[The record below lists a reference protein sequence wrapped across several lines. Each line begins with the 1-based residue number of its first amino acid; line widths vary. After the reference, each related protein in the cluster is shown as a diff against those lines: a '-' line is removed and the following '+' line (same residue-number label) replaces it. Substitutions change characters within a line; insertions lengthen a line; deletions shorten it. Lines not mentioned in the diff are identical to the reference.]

1 MSLVRQGSRYPST
14 SSLITHQRPPRKS
27 ARVTHTTTTKKIQNP
42 CTFDEL
48 GTPGCILREHYSSQ
62 MIQLD
67 PQRPE
72 RRIILPTLI
81 SLIVW
86 MVPVVVMAFFVSYP
100 VVVVIPAMFAYL
112 AVYAVVVKPVTNRRT
127 CSIRGCPRY
136 TFVGWVF
143 QSTCYDH
150 VCVKRDCW
158 NFVIQP
164 SSMCLNHPC
173 QRETCQ
179 MMVTTQ
185 GKDYCDRHACIRTSC
200 KRRKMPGLQTCLEH
214 KCQLCESP
222 GLHLMDDVLLCNDH
236 IPCSTDGCVNNRAPG
251 LDVCQLCDDL
261 EARAE
266 PPPTY
271 AKVT

>member
-1 MSLVRQGSRYPST
+1 
-14 SSLITHQRPPRKS
+14 
-27 ARVTHTTTTKKIQNP
+27 
-42 CTFDEL
+42 
-48 GTPGCILREHYSSQ
+48 
-62 MIQLD
+62 MIHLD
-67 PQRPE
+67 PQPPE

-81 SLIVW
+81 SLIIW
-86 MVPVVVMAFFVSYP
+86 ITPSVVVAFFVTYP
-100 VVVVIPAMFAYL
+100 LVVLIPAMFAYL
-112 AVYAVVVKPVTNRRT
+112 VVYVIIVKPATTRHV
-127 CSIRGCPRY
+127 CSIRECPRY

-143 QSTCYDH
+143 QTTCRYH
-150 VCVKRDCW
+150 GCVKPSCF

-164 SSMCLNHPC
+164 NSVCYNHLC
-173 QRETCQ
+173 ARETCQ
-179 MMVTTQ
+179 LLVTTP
-185 GKDYCDRHACIRTSC
+185 GKVYCDRHGCIRTSC

-236 IPCSTDGCVNNRAPG
+236 IPCSTDGCDSNRAPG

-271 AKVT
+271 AKVS